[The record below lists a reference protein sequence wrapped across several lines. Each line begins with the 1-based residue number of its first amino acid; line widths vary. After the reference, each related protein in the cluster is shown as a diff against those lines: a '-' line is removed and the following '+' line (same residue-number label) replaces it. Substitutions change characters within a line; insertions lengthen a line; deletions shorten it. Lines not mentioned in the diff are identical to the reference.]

1 MLIRSPLKLNV
12 SGQRDCQAS
21 DYQTS
26 DCDGDNQRPE
36 CSEAKLL
43 KLLVESDDA
52 LVIGSLGT
60 SLLLLNLGVMEGGG
74 LDLSLLLEGGDEVA
88 LGPSSDGGEVAKRAV
103 VAASL
108 EAESAEGI
116 WDDHALLRVVWEW
129 AAIEDLQLAESGGTS
144 WELVGEHATDALP
157 ENASGGLPVLGTAA
171 WVRVN
176 ALLHGVLSNDLVSLE
191 GTGLE
196 DLLTADNGDALSIE
210 KLLCNHTGEAALQ
223 VASSVND

>member
-1 MLIRSPLKLNV
+1 MSR
-12 SGQRDCQAS
+12 GQRDCQAS

-43 KLLVESDDA
+43 KLLVERGDA
-52 LVIGSLGT
+52 LVIGSLGAG
-60 SLLLLNLGVMEGGG
+60 LLLLNLGVMEGGG
-74 LDLSLLLEGGDEVA
+74 LGLSLLLEGGDKVA
-88 LGPSSDGGEVAKRAV
+88 LSPSSDGSEVAKRAV
-103 VAASL
+103 VAAGL

-116 WDDHALLRVVWEW
+116 GDDHALLLVVWEW
-129 AAIEDLQLAESGGTS
+129 AAIEDLQLAESGGAS

-157 ENASGGLPVLGTAA
+157 ENASGGPPVLGTAA

-196 DLLTADNGDALSIE
+196 DLLTADDGDALSTE
-210 KLLCNHTGEAALQ
+210 KLLGNHTGEAALQ